1 MGITGCLRQS
11 LPLSLLFFGIQ
22 SSATSR
28 MKSKFTLQPTKFPG
42 HIHFELQLPLA
53 MVWVNEEAHKV
64 LFVWERWE
72 IEKNYFSNFSLTSK
86 KEKKNP
92 IILLKKTKEQRIVSQ
107 SHVHM
112 WYGHVYGLT
121 IWNSSKLI
129 GIISFPA
136 IVPYFMQSILIS
148 LL

>member
-11 LPLSLLFFGIQ
+11 LSLSLSLSLLFFGIQ

-28 MKSKFTLQPTKFPG
+28 MKPKFTLQPTKFPG

-86 KEKKNP
+86 KEKKKPNYF
-92 IILLKKTKEQRIVSQ
+92 IKENKRTENCFSISCTYVIWTCVWADYLKFLQT
-107 SHVHM
+107 
-112 WYGHVYGLT
+112 Y
-121 IWNSSKLI
+121 WNN
-129 GIISFPA
+129 
-136 IVPYFMQSILIS
+136 
-148 LL
+148 